1 MDSSVLAAK
10 RVLVVGD
17 CMLDQ
22 YWFGDAERISPE
34 APVPVVRVLRTDARL
49 GGAANVAL
57 NITTLGAKAA
67 LMSVAGEDEA
77 GHTLRSLLEASG
89 IESLLQTDSSINTT
103 VKLRIIARQQQM
115 LRADFE
121 DAPTREVLA
130 AILGSFNDQIERSD
144 AVVLSD
150 YGKGGLNHIRQMIE
164 HARQVGVPVLIDP
177 KGSDYSRYKG
187 ATLITPNRAELAMV
201 TGCWSSEEEL
211 RNKAQRLREELDL
224 KALLLTRSEEGM
236 TLYTA
241 DGELTVP
248 AQAREVFD
256 VSGAGDTV
264 IAVTAAMLA
273 AGADLQEAV
282 RIANRAGGIV
292 VGKLGTASVSGFI
305 GCNNVLELNRR
316 GFKDVI
322 AVDNLT
328 KSEKFLNLAKCSISD
343 YFDKNDFI
351 ERVRRDELPVPEV
364 IFHQGACS
372 DTMETD
378 GRYMMENNYRYTL
391 DLFHW
396 AQKHRVPFIYAS
408 SAATYGASQVFVEDV
423 AYEGPLNVYG
433 YSKYLFDQ
441 VVRAN
446 MKSLTAPVAGMRY
459 FNVYGPHEQHK
470 GRMASV
476 AFHQYFQ
483 FKKEG
488 RVKLFE
494 GCLGYGNGCQMR
506 DFVFV
511 EDVIDIA
518 MYFMTAGKSG
528 IFNCGSGRAQP
539 FNDVA
544 LTVVNSLSGTDYT
557 LEEAVSKGLI
567 EYIPFPEALKGKYQ
581 AYTQA
586 DLTNLRAAGYE
597 GELHT
602 VQQGTA
608 KYMQYLS
615 ETYPTGE
622 RV

>member
-1 MDSSVLAAK
+1 MDSSVLADK

-57 NITTLGAKAA
+57 NITTLGAKAS

-89 IESLLQTDSSINTT
+89 IESLLQTDPSIKTT

-130 AILGSFNDQIERSD
+130 AILGSFNEQVERAD

-201 TGCWSSEEEL
+201 TGSWSSEEEL

-236 TLYTA
+236 TLYSA

-292 VGKLGTASVSGFI
+292 VGQLGTASV
-305 GCNNVLELNRR
+305 
-316 GFKDVI
+316 
-322 AVDNLT
+322 
-328 KSEKFLNLAKCSISD
+328 
-343 YFDKNDFI
+343 
-351 ERVRRDELPVPEV
+351 
-364 IFHQGACS
+364 
-372 DTMETD
+372 
-378 GRYMMENNYRYTL
+378 RYT
-391 DLFHW
+391 DLFEGEHYC
-396 AQKHRVPFIYAS
+396 PFWLPARPAS
-408 SAATYGASQVFVEDV
+408 SAATTCSNSTA
-423 AYEGPLNVYG
+423 AAI
-433 YSKYLFDQ
+433 
-441 VVRAN
+441 RT
-446 MKSLTAPVAGMRY
+446 SLP
-459 FNVYGPHEQHK
+459 
-470 GRMASV
+470 
-476 AFHQYFQ
+476 
-483 FKKEG
+483 
-488 RVKLFE
+488 
-494 GCLGYGNGCQMR
+494 
-506 DFVFV
+506 
-511 EDVIDIA
+511 
-518 MYFMTAGKSG
+518 
-528 IFNCGSGRAQP
+528 
-539 FNDVA
+539 
-544 LTVVNSLSGTDYT
+544 
-557 LEEAVSKGLI
+557 
-567 EYIPFPEALKGKYQ
+567 
-581 AYTQA
+581 
-586 DLTNLRAAGYE
+586 
-597 GELHT
+597 
-602 VQQGTA
+602 
-608 KYMQYLS
+608 
-615 ETYPTGE
+615 
-622 RV
+622 

>member
-1 MDSSVLAAK
+1 M
-10 RVLVVGD
+10 
-17 CMLDQ
+17 
-22 YWFGDAERISPE
+22 
-34 APVPVVRVLRTDARL
+34 RVLRTDARL

-89 IESLLQTDSSINTT
+89 IESLLQTDSSIKTT

-292 VGKLGTASVSGFI
+292 VGKLGTASVS
-305 GCNNVLELNRR
+305 
-316 GFKDVI
+316 
-322 AVDNLT
+322 
-328 KSEKFLNLAKCSISD
+328 
-343 YFDKNDFI
+343 Y
-351 ERVRRDELPVPEV
+351 
-364 IFHQGACS
+364 
-372 DTMETD
+372 
-378 GRYMMENNYRYTL
+378 
-391 DLFHW
+391 
-396 AQKHRVPFIYAS
+396 
-408 SAATYGASQVFVEDV
+408 
-423 AYEGPLNVYG
+423 
-433 YSKYLFDQ
+433 
-441 VVRAN
+441 
-446 MKSLTAPVAGMRY
+446 
-459 FNVYGPHEQHK
+459 
-470 GRMASV
+470 
-476 AFHQYFQ
+476 
-483 FKKEG
+483 KE
-488 RVKLFE
+488 LFE
-494 GCLGYGNGCQMR
+494 GEQ
-506 DFVFV
+506 
-511 EDVIDIA
+511 
-518 MYFMTAGKSG
+518 
-528 IFNCGSGRAQP
+528 
-539 FNDVA
+539 
-544 LTVVNSLSGTDYT
+544 
-557 LEEAVSKGLI
+557 
-567 EYIPFPEALKGKYQ
+567 
-581 AYTQA
+581 
-586 DLTNLRAAGYE
+586 
-597 GELHT
+597 
-602 VQQGTA
+602 
-608 KYMQYLS
+608 
-615 ETYPTGE
+615 
-622 RV
+622 